1 MQLTHYSPRRGLRTF
16 NRDFNLL
23 DDFFA
28 PFAGVF
34 NETAPTS
41 YLPSVD
47 IYERDDK
54 LYIEAELP
62 GFDKE
67 EIRVDVKGRL
77 LTLGGE
83 RHIDEEVKDESR
95 YRKERRFGS
104 FERTFKLP
112 FEATEEQINASYKN
126 GLLTLVVEK
135 PEEQKPKQITIN

>member
-1 MQLTHYSPRRGLRTF
+1 MQLTHYNPRRNLRTI
-16 NRDFNLL
+16 NRDFNLF

-28 PFAGVF
+28 PFSGVF
-34 NETAPTS
+34 NEAATS
-41 YLPSVD
+41 SNLPAVD

-54 LYIEAELP
+54 LFIEAELP

-67 EIRVDVKGRL
+67 EIKVDVKGKL

-83 RHIDEEVKDESR
+83 KSVHGEVKEENR
-95 YRKERRFGS
+95 YRKERRFGR

-112 FEATEEQINASYKN
+112 FDVTEEQINASYKN
-126 GLLTLVVEK
+126 GILTLAVEK